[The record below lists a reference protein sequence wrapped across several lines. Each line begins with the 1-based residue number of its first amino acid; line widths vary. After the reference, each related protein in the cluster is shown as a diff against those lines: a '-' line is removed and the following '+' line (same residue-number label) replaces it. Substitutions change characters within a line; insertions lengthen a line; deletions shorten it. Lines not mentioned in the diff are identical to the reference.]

1 MLLST
6 FEFFSAVCEDS
17 FPIKGRFKV
26 RVRLKVRVNVTT
38 KLKMMGTEYTSIH
51 IYLRMGFLSYSA

>member
-6 FEFFSAVCEDS
+6 FVFFSAVCEDS

-26 RVRLKVRVNVTT
+26 RVRLKVRVRV
-38 KLKMMGTEYTSIH
+38 K
-51 IYLRMGFLSYSA
+51 YLFHFICCSQINHLFCLFAYEVYLFG